1 MIFLSKLYIQ
11 NLGLIITGKC
21 NLECKHCLRGGTFS
35 KDMSKEVINATLSQV
50 DLIGNLCLCGGEITL
65 AMPTIEKI
73 LTYIVD
79 NKVPLGSFSTTINGT
94 IYSEEFLRL
103 LDYING
109 YISPDGDCEKVVFG
123 ISKDIFHEDEI
134 LRLGMREKFLENL
147 SKYVSSPYFYG
158 WREIDKKLFREGRA
172 SFLDE
177 DLTVPLRPYPVV
189 YSYLKKSDVLEVGP
203 LICVNVDGMVTEC
216 DASIENQ
223 KSLYNYGNVM
233 SERLEDICTRIG
245 TEVHPLLW
253 YRKTGKIL
261 RKQWTYEK

>member
-21 NLECKHCLRGGTFS
+21 NLECKH
-35 KDMSKEVINATLSQV
+35 
-50 DLIGNLCLCGGEITL
+50 CLCGGEITL

-103 LDYING
+103 LDYINE
-109 YISPDGDCEKVVFG
+109 YISPDGDCKNVIFG

-172 SFLDE
+172 SFLD
-177 DLTVPLRPYPVV
+177 DSLTVPLRPYQVV
-189 YSYLKKSDVLEVGP
+189 YSYLKKSDVLEVGRLMKNRLY
-203 LICVNVDGMVTEC
+203 LILN
-216 DASIENQ
+216 
-223 KSLYNYGNVM
+223 
-233 SERLEDICTRIG
+233 
-245 TEVHPLLW
+245 
-253 YRKTGKIL
+253 KIL
-261 RKQWTYEK
+261 L